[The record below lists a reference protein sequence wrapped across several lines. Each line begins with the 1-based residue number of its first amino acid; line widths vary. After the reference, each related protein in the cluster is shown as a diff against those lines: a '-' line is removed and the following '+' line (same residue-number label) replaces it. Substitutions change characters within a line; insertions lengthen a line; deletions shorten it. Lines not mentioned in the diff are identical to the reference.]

1 MELAG
6 TDDRDKG
13 TFTLKDENDSE
24 ASVINSDDK
33 VWSWRVSWAFQLPV
47 TTHTHTHC
55 STTGI
60 SLMVLQTSLQKQLKT
75 KIPARKHTHTHT
87 GLIPAV
93 SSNSFIHGAVM
104 IASRHF
110 LFRLMEMSAG
120 TTGIHAK
127 RKKKLPR
134 TFFKISQRPCSQ
146 IKWSNWFIG
155 ICQFTLTEILN
166 ICPSFSCFSN
176 TRLQPKVRSWD

>member
-1 MELAG
+1 
-6 TDDRDKG
+6 
-13 TFTLKDENDSE
+13 
-24 ASVINSDDK
+24 
-33 VWSWRVSWAFQLPV
+33 
-47 TTHTHTHC
+47 
-55 STTGI
+55 
-60 SLMVLQTSLQKQLKT
+60 MVLQTSLQKQLKT

-127 RKKKLPR
+127 RKKKITTDIFQNFPEAL
-134 TFFKISQRPCSQ
+134 Q
-146 IKWSNWFIG
+146 SNKMK
-155 ICQFTLTEILN
+155 QLVYRYLSVYT
-166 ICPSFSCFSN
+166 
-176 TRLQPKVRSWD
+176 D